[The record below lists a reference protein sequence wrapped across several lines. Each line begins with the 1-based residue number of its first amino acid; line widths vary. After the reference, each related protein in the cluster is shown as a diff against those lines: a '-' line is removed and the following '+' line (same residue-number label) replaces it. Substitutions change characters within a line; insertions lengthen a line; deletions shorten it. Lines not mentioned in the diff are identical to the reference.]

1 MNEVC
6 EIGSPTYAPR
16 ERLIRLV
23 RQLLGQPSRA
33 VAIDARLSEL
43 GLNSLKMVN
52 LMLAIE
58 GEFDVVIPQD
68 DITPENFQSIA
79 SLERMIERL
88 YTPSPPLRSALR

>member
-6 EIGSPTYAPR
+6 AISTATYAPR
-16 ERLIRLV
+16 ERLVRLV

-33 VAIDARLSEL
+33 VPIDARLSEL

-58 GEFDVVIPQD
+58 GEFDLVIPQD
-68 DITPENFQSIA
+68 EITPENFQSIA
-79 SLERMIERL
+79 SLERLIERL
-88 YTPSPPLRSALR
+88 